1 MNPHANDA
9 PAEAQSANGTMAVIL
24 FALLGLG
31 AGSRALAAQQPVEP
45 PLTGRWDITVSAPD
59 GDYPSWL
66 EVGWSGNRTL
76 VGRLVGRSGSARP
89 ISRIEFARDTL
100 RFSVPPQWEPGD
112 NDLQF
117 EGVLANDQLSG
128 WMTDPGGHRL
138 AWSARRAPV
147 LRRSTKPQWAR
158 PITLF
163 NGVDLTGWEP
173 IGSNNQWKVVDH
185 VLTNAAAGANLV
197 TRDSFT
203 DFKLHV
209 EFRYRSGGNSGIY
222 LRGRYEVQV
231 EDTPGVEP
239 TNDGLGSI
247 YGFLTPSEKAAKQPG
262 AWQSYD
268 ITLVGRIVTVVLN
281 GRRIICEQAIP
292 GITGGALD
300 SDEQAPGPIFLQGD
314 HGPIEYRNIVLTPV
328 SAAGPQ

>member
-1 MNPHANDA
+1 M
-9 PAEAQSANGTMAVIL
+9 TTTKLIL
-24 FALLGLG
+24 TALLGLG
-31 AGSRALAAQQPVEP
+31 LGSRALAAQQPIEP
-45 PLTGRWDITVSAPD
+45 PLTGRWDITVTAPG

-66 EVGWSGNRTL
+66 EVGWSGDRTL
-76 VGRLVGRSGSARP
+76 VGRYVGRVGSARP

-112 NDLQF
+112 HDLQF
-117 EGVLANDQLSG
+117 EAVLENDRLSG
-128 WMTDPGGHRL
+128 WTTDPAGNRL
-138 AWSARRAPV
+138 TWRARRAPA
-147 LRRSTKPQWAR
+147 LRRSTTPRWGR
-158 PITLF
+158 PITLL
-163 NGVDLTGWEP
+163 NGVDLTGWGP
-173 IGSNNQWKVVDH
+173 IGSNSQWKVVNH

-209 EFRYRSGGNSGIY
+209 EFRYGPGGNSGVY

-231 EDTPGVEP
+231 EDTPGAEP

-247 YGFLTPSEKAAKQPG
+247 YGFLIPSEKAAKRPG
-262 AWQSYD
+262 EWQSYD
-268 ITLVGRIVTVVLN
+268 ITLVGRTVTIVLN

-300 SDEQAPGPIFLQGD
+300 SNEETPGPIFLQGD
-314 HGPIEYRNIVLTPV
+314 HGPIEYRNIVLTPAV
-328 SAAGPQ
+328 PGSR